1 MVFSMILD
9 STLETLYMVFFSTI
23 FSLLIGFPIGVLL
36 VVTKEGNIM
45 ERPKLNKVLE
55 IVINTLRSFPFI
67 ILMICLF
74 PLSRIIV
81 GTTIGSTA
89 AIVPLSISAAPFVA
103 RMIEGA
109 LNEVDKGLIEAS
121 PLSRIIVGT
130 TIGSTAAIVPLSI
143 SAAPFVARMIEGAL
157 NEVDKGLIEAS
168 SSMGA
173 SNSTII
179 WKVMIPETMPHIIH
193 GITVTVISLIGFSAM
208 AGTIGAGGLGDL
220 AIRFGYQ
227 RFKTD
232 IMIYSVIV
240 IILLVQVLQ
249 SLGNYL
255 VERIKKKR

>member
-1 MVFSMILD
+1 MVFNMILT

-23 FSLLIGFPIGVLL
+23 FSLLIGFPIGILL
-36 VVTKEGNIM
+36 VITKEGGIL
-45 ERPKLNKVLE
+45 ERPKLNKILEVL
-55 IVINTLRSFPFI
+55 INTLRSFPFI
-67 ILMICLF
+67 ILMILVF
-74 PLSRIIV
+74 
-81 GTTIGSTA
+81 
-89 AIVPLSISAAPFVA
+89 
-103 RMIEGA
+103 
-109 LNEVDKGLIEAS
+109 

>member
-1 MVFSMILD
+1 MVFNMILT

-23 FSLLIGFPIGVLL
+23 FSLLIGFPIGILL
-36 VVTKEGNIM
+36 VITKEGGIL
-45 ERPKLNKVLE
+45 ERPKLNKILEVL
-55 IVINTLRSFPFI
+55 INTLRSFPFI
-67 ILMICLF
+67 ILMILVF
-74 PLSRIIV
+74 
-81 GTTIGSTA
+81 
-89 AIVPLSISAAPFVA
+89 
-103 RMIEGA
+103 
-109 LNEVDKGLIEAS
+109 

-173 SNSTII
+173 SNLTII
-179 WKVMIPETMPHIIH
+179 FKVMIPETMPYIIH
-193 GITVTVISLIGFSAM
+193 GLTVTVISLIGFSAM

-232 IMIYSVIV
+232 IMVYSVIV
-240 IILLVQVLQ
+240 IIIVVQIIQ

-255 VERIKKKR
+255 VNRSKKYR

>member
-121 PLSRIIVGT
+121 
-130 TIGSTAAIVPLSI
+130 
-143 SAAPFVARMIEGAL
+143 
-157 NEVDKGLIEAS
+157 

-173 SNSTII
+173 SNITII

>member
-1 MVFSMILD
+1 MMVFNMILT
-9 STLETLYMVFFSTI
+9 STLETMYMVFFSTL
-23 FSLLIGFPIGVLL
+23 FSLLMGFPVGVLL
-36 VVTKEGNIM
+36 VITKPGNIL
-45 ERPKLNKVLE
+45 ERPKLNQALE
-55 IVINTLRSFPFI
+55 IIINALRSFPFI

-109 LNEVDKGLIEAS
+109 LNEIDKGLIEA
-121 PLSRIIVGT
+121 
-130 TIGSTAAIVPLSI
+130 A
-143 SAAPFVARMIEGAL
+143 
-157 NEVDKGLIEAS
+157 

-173 SNSTII
+173 SNKTII
-179 WKVMIPETMPHIIH
+179 FDVMIPETLPHLIH

-208 AGTIGAGGLGDL
+208 AGSIGAGGLGDL

-232 IMIYSVIV
+232 IMFYSVIV
-240 IILLVQVLQ
+240 IIVLVQVLQ

-255 VERIKKKR
+255 AKKSLTINKKKAFRYTALIILLVILRQVIAFIQNS

>member
-1 MVFSMILD
+1 MVFNMIWT
-9 STLETLYMVFFSTI
+9 STLETMYMVFFSTV
-23 FSLLIGFPIGVLL
+23 FSLLLGFPIGILL
-36 VVTKEGNIM
+36 VITKEGNIM
-45 ERPKLNKVLE
+45 ERPKLNQFLE
-55 IVINTLRSFPFI
+55 IIINTLRSFPFI

-109 LNEVDKGLIEAS
+109 LNEIDKGLIEA
-121 PLSRIIVGT
+121 
-130 TIGSTAAIVPLSI
+130 A
-143 SAAPFVARMIEGAL
+143 
-157 NEVDKGLIEAS
+157 

-173 SNSTII
+173 SNRTII
-179 WKVMIPETMPHIIH
+179 FKVMIPETLPHIIH

-208 AGTIGAGGLGDL
+208 AGSIGAGGLGDL

-232 IMIYSVIV
+232 IMLYSVVV
-240 IILLVQVLQ
+240 IIILVQILQ
-249 SLGNYL
+249 SFGNYL
-255 VERIKKKR
+255 AKKFSR

>member
-1 MVFSMILD
+1 MVFSMILE
-9 STLETLYMVFFSTI
+9 STLETLYMVFFSTL
-23 FSLLIGFPIGVLL
+23 FSLIIGFPVGILL
-36 VVTKEGNIM
+36 VITREGNIW
-45 ERPKLNKVLE
+45 EKPKLNRGLE
-55 IVINTLRSFPFI
+55 VVINTLRSFPFI
-67 ILMICLF
+67 ILMILLF
-74 PLSRIIV
+74 PLSRLIV

-109 LNEVDKGLIEAS
+109 I
-121 PLSRIIVGT
+121 
-130 TIGSTAAIVPLSI
+130 
-143 SAAPFVARMIEGAL
+143 

-173 SNSTII
+173 DNWTII
-179 WKVMIPETMPHIIH
+179 FKVMIPETLPHIIH
-193 GITVTVISLIGFSAM
+193 GITVTVVSLIGFSAM

-232 IMIYSVIV
+232 IMIYAVIV
-240 IILLVQVLQ
+240 IIILVQLLQ

-255 VERIKKKR
+255 VYRIKKNR

>member
-1 MVFSMILD
+1 MMVFNMILT
-9 STLETLYMVFFSTI
+9 STLETMYMVFFSTL
-23 FSLLIGFPIGVLL
+23 FSLLMGFPVGVLL
-36 VVTKEGNIM
+36 VITKPGNIL
-45 ERPKLNKVLE
+45 EKPKLNQALE
-55 IVINTLRSFPFI
+55 IIINALRSFPFI

-103 RMIEGA
+103 RMVEGA
-109 LNEVDKGLIEAS
+109 LNEIDKGLIEA
-121 PLSRIIVGT
+121 
-130 TIGSTAAIVPLSI
+130 A
-143 SAAPFVARMIEGAL
+143 
-157 NEVDKGLIEAS
+157 

-173 SNSTII
+173 SNKTII
-179 WKVMIPETMPHIIH
+179 FNVMIPETLPHLIH

-208 AGTIGAGGLGDL
+208 AGSIGAGGLGDL

-232 IMIYSVIV
+232 IMFYSVIV
-240 IILLVQVLQ
+240 IIILVQILQ

-255 VERIKKKR
+255 AKKSLTINKKKVFCYTALIIFLAIVKQVIAFVQNN

>member
-1 MVFSMILD
+1 MVFNMIWT
-9 STLETLYMVFFSTI
+9 STLETLYMVFFSTL

-36 VVTKEGNIM
+36 TVTKEGNIL
-45 ERPKLNKVLE
+45 EKPRLNKILDF
-55 IVINTLRSFPFI
+55 IINMLRSFPFI
-67 ILMICLF
+67 ILMILLF
-74 PLSRIIV
+74 
-81 GTTIGSTA
+81 
-89 AIVPLSISAAPFVA
+89 
-103 RMIEGA
+103 
-109 LNEVDKGLIEAS
+109 

-173 SNSTII
+173 NNWTII
-179 WKVMIPETMPHIIH
+179 FKVMIPETMPHIIH
-193 GITVTVISLIGFSAM
+193 GITVTVVSLIGFSAM

-232 IMIYSVIV
+232 IMIYAVIV
-240 IILLVQVLQ
+240 IIIVVQLLQ

-255 VERIKKKR
+255 VYRAKKNR

>member
-1 MVFSMILD
+1 MVFSMIWT
-9 STLETLYMVFFSTI
+9 STLETLYMVFFSTL
-23 FSLLIGFPIGVLL
+23 FSLLIGFPIGILL
-36 VVTKEGNIM
+36 TVTKEGNIL
-45 ERPKLNKVLE
+45 ERPKLNKVLDF
-55 IVINTLRSFPFI
+55 IINTLRSFPFI
-67 ILMICLF
+67 ILMILLF
-74 PLSRIIV
+74 
-81 GTTIGSTA
+81 
-89 AIVPLSISAAPFVA
+89 
-103 RMIEGA
+103 
-109 LNEVDKGLIEAS
+109 

-173 SNSTII
+173 NNWTII
-179 WKVMIPETMPHIIH
+179 FKVMIPETMPHIIH
-193 GITVTVISLIGFSAM
+193 GITVTVVSLIGFSAM

-232 IMIYSVIV
+232 IMVYAVIV
-240 IILLVQVLQ
+240 IIIVVQILQ

-255 VERIKKKR
+255 VYRAKKNR

>member
-1 MVFSMILD
+1 MMVFNMILT
-9 STLETLYMVFFSTI
+9 STLETMYMVFFSTL
-23 FSLLIGFPIGVLL
+23 FSLLMGFPVGVLL
-36 VVTKEGNIM
+36 VITKPGNIL
-45 ERPKLNKVLE
+45 ERPRLNQALE
-55 IVINTLRSFPFI
+55 IIINALRSFPFI

-103 RMIEGA
+103 RMVEGA
-109 LNEVDKGLIEAS
+109 LNEIDKGLIEA
-121 PLSRIIVGT
+121 
-130 TIGSTAAIVPLSI
+130 A
-143 SAAPFVARMIEGAL
+143 
-157 NEVDKGLIEAS
+157 

-173 SNSTII
+173 SNKTII
-179 WKVMIPETMPHIIH
+179 FDVMIPETLPHLIH

-208 AGTIGAGGLGDL
+208 AGSIGAGGLGDL

-232 IMIYSVIV
+232 IMFYSVIV
-240 IILLVQVLQ
+240 IIILVQILQ

-255 VERIKKKR
+255 AKKSLTINKKKAFRYTFLIILLVIVKQVITFIQNS

>member
-74 PLSRIIV
+74 
-81 GTTIGSTA
+81 
-89 AIVPLSISAAPFVA
+89 
-103 RMIEGA
+103 
-109 LNEVDKGLIEAS
+109 

-240 IILLVQVLQ
+240 IIFLVQVLQ

>member
-9 STLETLYMVFFSTI
+9 STLETLYMVFFSTL
-23 FSLLIGFPIGVLL
+23 FSLVMGFPIGILL
-36 VVTKEGNIM
+36 VITKEGNIL
-45 ERPKLNKVLE
+45 EKPKLNKVLE
-55 IVINTLRSFPFI
+55 MIINTLRSFPFI

-121 PLSRIIVGT
+121 
-130 TIGSTAAIVPLSI
+130 
-143 SAAPFVARMIEGAL
+143 
-157 NEVDKGLIEAS
+157 

-179 WKVMIPETMPHIIH
+179 LKVMIPETMPHIIH

-249 SLGNYL
+249 SVGNYL
-255 VERIKKKR
+255 VYRAKRNR

>member
-1 MVFSMILD
+1 MLFSMIWT
-9 STLETLYMVFFSTI
+9 STLETLYMVFFSTL
-23 FSLLIGFPIGVLL
+23 FSLLIGFPIGILL
-36 VVTKEGNIM
+36 TVTKEGNIL
-45 ERPKLNKVLE
+45 ERPKLNKVLDF
-55 IVINTLRSFPFI
+55 IINTLRSFPFI
-67 ILMICLF
+67 ILMILLF
-74 PLSRIIV
+74 
-81 GTTIGSTA
+81 
-89 AIVPLSISAAPFVA
+89 
-103 RMIEGA
+103 
-109 LNEVDKGLIEAS
+109 

-173 SNSTII
+173 NNWTII
-179 WKVMIPETMPHIIH
+179 LKVMIPETMPHIIH

-232 IMIYSVIV
+232 IMVYAVIV
-240 IILLVQVLQ
+240 IIIVVQILQ

-255 VERIKKKR
+255 VYRAKKNR

>member
-1 MVFSMILD
+1 MVFSMIWT
-9 STLETLYMVFFSTI
+9 STLETLYMVFFSTL
-23 FSLLIGFPIGVLL
+23 FSLLIGFPIGILL
-36 VVTKEGNIM
+36 TVTKEGNIL
-45 ERPKLNKVLE
+45 ERPKLNKVLDF
-55 IVINTLRSFPFI
+55 IINTLRSFPFI
-67 ILMICLF
+67 ILMILLF
-74 PLSRIIV
+74 
-81 GTTIGSTA
+81 
-89 AIVPLSISAAPFVA
+89 
-103 RMIEGA
+103 
-109 LNEVDKGLIEAS
+109 

-173 SNSTII
+173 NNWTII
-179 WKVMIPETMPHIIH
+179 FKVMIPETMPHIIH

-227 RFKTD
+227 RFKPD
-232 IMIYSVIV
+232 IMVYAVIV
-240 IILLVQVLQ
+240 IIIVVQILQ

-255 VERIKKKR
+255 VYRAKKNR

>member
-109 LNEVDKGLIEAS
+109 LNEVD
-121 PLSRIIVGT
+121 
-130 TIGSTAAIVPLSI
+130 
-143 SAAPFVARMIEGAL
+143 M
-157 NEVDKGLIEAS
+157 GLIEAS

>member
-1 MVFSMILD
+1 MVFNMILT
-9 STLETLYMVFFSTI
+9 STLETLYMVFFSTV
-23 FSLLIGFPIGVLL
+23 FSFVIGFPIGILL
-36 VVTKEGNIM
+36 VITKAGGILEK
-45 ERPKLNKVLE
+45 PKFNKILEVL
-55 IVINTLRSFPFI
+55 INTLRSFPFI
-67 ILMICLF
+67 ILMILVF
-74 PLSRIIV
+74 
-81 GTTIGSTA
+81 
-89 AIVPLSISAAPFVA
+89 
-103 RMIEGA
+103 
-109 LNEVDKGLIEAS
+109 

-173 SNSTII
+173 DNWTII
-179 WKVMIPETMPHIIH
+179 FKVMIPETMPHIIH
-193 GITVTVISLIGFSAM
+193 GLTVTVISLVGFSAM

-232 IMIYSVIV
+232 IMIYSVVV
-240 IILLVQVLQ
+240 IIIVVQLIQ

-255 VERIKKKR
+255 VYRSKKHR

>member
-1 MVFSMILD
+1 MVFSMIWT
-9 STLETLYMVFFSTI
+9 STLETLYMVFFSTL
-23 FSLLIGFPIGVLL
+23 FSLLIGFPIGILL
-36 VVTKEGNIM
+36 TVTKEGNIL
-45 ERPKLNKVLE
+45 ERPKLNKVLDF
-55 IVINTLRSFPFI
+55 IINTLRSFPFI
-67 ILMICLF
+67 ILMILLF
-74 PLSRIIV
+74 
-81 GTTIGSTA
+81 
-89 AIVPLSISAAPFVA
+89 
-103 RMIEGA
+103 
-109 LNEVDKGLIEAS
+109 

-173 SNSTII
+173 NNWTII
-179 WKVMIPETMPHIIH
+179 FKVMIPETMPHIIH

-232 IMIYSVIV
+232 IMVYAVIV
-240 IILLVQVLQ
+240 IIIVVQILQ

-255 VERIKKKR
+255 VYRAKKIR

>member
-1 MVFSMILD
+1 MVFNMIWT
-9 STLETLYMVFFSTI
+9 STLETLYMVFFSTL
-23 FSLLIGFPIGVLL
+23 FSLIIGFPIGILL
-36 VVTKEGNIM
+36 TVTKEGNIL
-45 ERPKLNKVLE
+45 ERPKLNKILDF
-55 IVINTLRSFPFI
+55 VINTLRSFPFI
-67 ILMICLF
+67 ILMILLF
-74 PLSRIIV
+74 
-81 GTTIGSTA
+81 
-89 AIVPLSISAAPFVA
+89 
-103 RMIEGA
+103 
-109 LNEVDKGLIEAS
+109 

-173 SNSTII
+173 DNWTII
-179 WKVMIPETMPHIIH
+179 FKVMIPETMPHIIH
-193 GITVTVISLIGFSAM
+193 GITVTVVSLIGFSAM

-232 IMIYSVIV
+232 IMIYAVLV
-240 IILLVQVLQ
+240 IIVVVQLLQ

-255 VERIKKKR
+255 VYRAKKNR

>member
-1 MVFSMILD
+1 MVFSMIWT
-9 STLETLYMVFFSTI
+9 STLETLYMVFFSTL
-23 FSLLIGFPIGVLL
+23 FSLIIGFPIRILL
-36 VVTKEGNIM
+36 TITKEGNIL
-45 ERPKLNKVLE
+45 ERPKLNKVLDF
-55 IVINTLRSFPFI
+55 VINTLRSFPFI
-67 ILMICLF
+67 ILMILLF
-74 PLSRIIV
+74 PLSRIV
-81 GTTIGSTA
+81 
-89 AIVPLSISAAPFVA
+89 
-103 RMIEGA
+103 
-109 LNEVDKGLIEAS
+109 
-121 PLSRIIVGT
+121 VGT

-173 SNSTII
+173 NSWTII
-179 WKVMIPETMPHIIH
+179 FKVMIPETLPHIIH

-232 IMIYSVIV
+232 IMIYAVIV
-240 IILLVQVLQ
+240 IIIVVQLLQ

-255 VERIKKKR
+255 VYRAKKNR